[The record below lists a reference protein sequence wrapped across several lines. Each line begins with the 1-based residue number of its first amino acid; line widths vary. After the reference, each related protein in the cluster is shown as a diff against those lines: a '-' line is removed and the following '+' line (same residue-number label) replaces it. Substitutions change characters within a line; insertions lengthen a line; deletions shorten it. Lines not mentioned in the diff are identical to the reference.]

1 MSAKLRY
8 DLTHLWPSEIG
19 EQLYCEYKV
28 HLRRTHPEVRLDL
41 PSLEQGEESHAA
53 LAAQAAPVSR
63 EEVERS
69 IREGKRLALCE
80 WNLEAT
86 FRDVLTRGRPDF
98 FAFEGRAARL
108 ALDFKF

>member
-28 HLRRTHPEVRLDL
+28 HLRRTHPEVLLDL

-53 LAAQAAPVSR
+53 LGSQAVPITR
-63 EEVERS
+63 EEIERS
-69 IREGKRLALCE
+69 IKEGKKLALCE
-80 WNLEAT
+80 WTLEGV
-86 FRDVLTRGRPDF
+86 FREVPIRGRPDVF
-98 FAFEGRAARL
+98 SFEG
-108 ALDFKF
+108 